1 MGRMQRLNKGN
12 KSWKVH
18 AVNVKTGVEVFSKS
32 FSLSGGR
39 DKNAVENTG
48 FLYRVKSRLFDTFRD
63 TIPITEIAD
72 NAVCEVI
79 VMEAKWKA
87 AGQGRIFIYTPKG
100 ILIDR
105 YHSKNEAEIA
115 LPGLEKIYTRPSNA
129 VIAKRI
135 LHYKEGEASRDEKFK
150 QIRVDAQRPMID
162 AEKRKILANREAA
175 IRAKKRADQVLE
187 LGDEEGSW

>member
-1 MGRMQRLNKGN
+1 MGKMQRLNKSD
-12 KSWKVH
+12 KSWKIH
-18 AVNVKTGVEVFSKS
+18 AVNVKTGIEVFSKS
-32 FSLSGGR
+32 FTVRGQMDKGASGSS
-39 DKNAVENTG
+39 G
-48 FLYRVKSRLFDTFRD
+48 FLYRVKGRLFDTFKGA
-63 TIPITEIAD
+63 IPVTEPAD
-72 NAVCEVI
+72 NAVCKIIVI
-79 VMEAKWKA
+79 KGKWKSS
-87 AGQGRIFIYTPKG
+87 GRGKVFIYTPKG
-100 ILIDR
+100 VLIDR
-105 YHSKNEAEIA
+105 YGSESEAEMA